1 METIEV
7 DGGTLSAMS
16 MGAGRPVLFAHG
28 LITGSMATWYA
39 PFALPLSKTR
49 RAVVYDLRG
58 HGGSSTP
65 ASGYGIELQC
75 EDLDA
80 VRRRYAGATD
90 DDQIDLVGHSA
101 GAVIA
106 LCYALAR
113 RALVRRLV
121 LVDPPIIPSE
131 RVPTDWVEAGVRGTL
146 HAHARLLDTSTHGG
160 PTNTP
165 DTGAPRGAP
174 PGRREARMRERVQ
187 RLLHETTLV
196 ADLAETRFPGVEALA
211 TFDVPVL
218 IVTGK
223 RSEWHASSVRLA
235 ELLPVARLVEFDCG
249 HYIPDEQPAAL
260 RGEIETFLSTPEIA
274 T

>member
-7 DGGTLSAMS
+7 DGGALSAMS
-16 MGAGRPVLFAHG
+16 MGTGRPVLFLHG
-28 LITGSMATWYA
+28 LMTGSMATWYA

-49 RAVVYDLRG
+49 RAVIYDLRG

-65 ASGYGIELQC
+65 ASGYGVVQQC
-75 EDLDA
+75 EDLDT

-90 DDQIDLVGHSA
+90 DDRIDLVGHSA

-106 LCYALAR
+106 LCYALAK

-131 RVPTDWVEAGVRGTL
+131 RVPSDWVEAGVRGTL
-146 HAHARLLDTSTHGG
+146 HAHARLLDAS
-160 PTNTP
+160 P

-196 ADLAETRFPGVEALA
+196 ADLADTRFPDVQTLA
-211 TFDVPVL
+211 SFDVPVL

-235 ELLPVARLVEFDCG
+235 QLLPVARLVEFDCG
-249 HYIPDEQPAAL
+249 HYVPDEQPVAL
-260 RGEIETFLSTPEIA
+260 RSEIETFLSTPEIA